1 MARKKASDTTA
12 ADDKKDD
19 AKETAAKT
27 STAKASDT
35 KSTAASSNGGGAA
48 AAAAAAAAATPAAG
62 AAPKF
67 QALAQYI
74 KDLSVE
80 NPNSPE
86 SMRGGKQQPKID
98 INVSVAVNAKPE
110 STHEVVLKLET
121 KAGAGKDMLFAVE
134 LAYAGLF
141 RVENMTQEQ
150 TQVALMIEGPRLL
163 FPFAREILANAT
175 RQAGFP
181 PLMLDPVDFLSLYRQ
196 RAAQAQAAAKAAS

>member
-1 MARKKASDTTA
+1 MASKKASKTSEADTN
-12 ADDKKDD
+12 KDD
-19 AKETAAKT
+19 E
-27 STAKASDT
+27 AKADAP
-35 KSTAASSNGGGAA
+35 STNGGGAA
-48 AAAAAAAAATPAAG
+48 AAAAAAAAAKPAG
-62 AAPKF
+62 PAPRF

-86 SMRGGKQQPKID
+86 SMRAGQQPKID
-98 INVSVAVNAKPE
+98 INVSVAVNPKPE
-110 STHEVVLKLET
+110 NTNEVVLKLEA
-121 KAGAGKDMLFAVE
+121 KAGSGKDMLFAVE

-141 RVENMTQEQ
+141 RAENMTQEQ

-181 PLMLDPVDFLSLYRQ
+181 PLMLDPVDFLALYRQ
-196 RAAQAQAAAKAAS
+196 RAMQAQQAAQSAAS

>member
-1 MARKKASDTTA
+1 MASNDDTKDKVDAPA
-12 ADDKKDD
+12 ADDSAD
-19 AKETAAKT
+19 ATT
-27 STAKASDT
+27 T
-35 KSTAASSNGGGAA
+35 ASSNGGGAA
-48 AAAAAAAAATPAAG
+48 AAAAAAAAAGPAAG
-62 AAPKF
+62 QAQPKF

-86 SMRGGKQQPKID
+86 SMRGQKQPKID
-98 INVSVAVNAKPE
+98 INVSVAVNPKPE
-110 STHEVVLKLET
+110 NTQEVVLKLET
-121 KAGAGKDMLFAVE
+121 KAGSGKDMLFAVE

-141 RVENMTQEQ
+141 RAENMTQEQ

-181 PLMLDPVDFLSLYRQ
+181 PLMLDPVDFLALYRQ
-196 RAAQAQAAAKAAS
+196 RAMQAQQAAQAAAS

>member
-1 MARKKASDTTA
+1 MARKKATETSATA
-12 ADDKKDD
+12 KDD
-19 AKETAAKT
+19 AKEDST
-27 STAKASDT
+27 STTNAAEAKSDSKPAET
-35 KSTAASSNGGGAA
+35 SNGGGAA
-48 AAAAAAAAATPAAG
+48 AAAAAASAAAPG
-62 AAPKF
+62 AAAQPKF

-74 KDLSVE
+74 KDFSVE

-86 SMRGGKQQPKID
+86 SMRGQQKPKID

-121 KAGAGKDMLFAVE
+121 KAGSGKDMLFAVE

-196 RAAQAQAAAKAAS
+196 RAAQAQAAAAKPS

>member
-1 MARKKASDTTA
+1 MASKKASKTSEADTN
-12 ADDKKDD
+12 KDD
-19 AKETAAKT
+19 E
-27 STAKASDT
+27 AKADAP
-35 KSTAASSNGGGAA
+35 STNGGGAA
-48 AAAAAAAAATPAAG
+48 AAAAAAAAAKPAG
-62 AAPKF
+62 PAPRF

-86 SMRGGKQQPKID
+86 SMRAGQQPKID
-98 INVSVAVNAKPE
+98 INVSVAVNPKPE
-110 STHEVVLKLET
+110 NTNEVVLKLEA
-121 KAGAGKDMLFAVE
+121 KAGSGKDMLFAVE

-141 RVENMTQEQ
+141 RAENMTQEQ

-181 PLMLDPVDFLSLYRQ
+181 PLMLDPVDFLALYRQ
-196 RAAQAQAAAKAAS
+196 RAIQAQQAAQSAAS

>member
-1 MARKKASDTTA
+1 MASKKASETA
-12 ADDKKDD
+12 EADEKKD
-19 AKETAAKT
+19 EAAKAGAP
-27 STAKASDT
+27 ST
-35 KSTAASSNGGGAA
+35 NGGGAA
-48 AAAAAAAAATPAAG
+48 AAAAAAVAAKPAG
-62 AAPKF
+62 AAPAPRF

-86 SMRGGKQQPKID
+86 SMRAGQQPKID
-98 INVSVAVNAKPE
+98 INVSVAVNPKPE
-110 STHEVVLKLET
+110 STNEVVLKLEA
-121 KAGAGKDMLFAVE
+121 KAGSGKDMLFAVE

-141 RVENMTQEQ
+141 RAENMTQEQ

-181 PLMLDPVDFLSLYRQ
+181 PLMLDPVDFLALYRQ
-196 RAAQAQAAAKAAS
+196 RAMQAQQAAQAAAS

>member
-1 MARKKASDTTA
+1 MASKKASKTSEADT
-12 ADDKKDD
+12 KKDD
-19 AKETAAKT
+19 E
-27 STAKASDT
+27 AKADAPS
-35 KSTAASSNGGGAA
+35 ANGGGAA
-48 AAAAAAAAATPAAG
+48 AAAAAAAAAKPAG
-62 AAPKF
+62 PAPRF

-86 SMRGGKQQPKID
+86 SMRAGQQPKID
-98 INVSVAVNAKPE
+98 INVSVAVNPKPE
-110 STHEVVLKLET
+110 NTNEVVLKLEA
-121 KAGAGKDMLFAVE
+121 KAGSGKDMLFAVE

-141 RVENMTQEQ
+141 RAENMTQEQ

-181 PLMLDPVDFLSLYRQ
+181 PLMLDPVDFLALYRQ
-196 RAAQAQAAAKAAS
+196 RAMQAQQAAQSAAS

>member
-1 MARKKASDTTA
+1 MARKKAPETSGTETPAADTKTADTTVA
-12 ADDKKDD
+12 A
-19 AKETAAKT
+19 AP
-27 STAKASDT
+27 
-35 KSTAASSNGGGAA
+35 SSNGGGTAA
-48 AAAAAAAAATPAAG
+48 AAAAVGAASGMASPAAAQPR
-62 AAPKF
+62 F

-86 SMRGGKQQPKID
+86 SMRGAKQPKID

-110 STHEVVLKLET
+110 NTSEVVLKLET
-121 KAGAGKDMLFAVE
+121 KAGSGKDMLFAVE
-134 LAYAGLF
+134 LSYAGLF
-141 RVENMTQEQ
+141 RAENMTQEQ

-196 RAAQAQAAAKAAS
+196 RAMQAQRAAAKA